1 MLTLFELNGNVILRG
16 NVMFKFKMDIMK
28 LLKEN
33 GYTTTRIRKEKLIGQ
48 KTLQDLNHG
57 IVPGI
62 KTLETLCHIL
72 EMQPG
77 NLIKFVEDTDSSI
90 TTNSKNNT

>member
-1 MLTLFELNGNVILRG
+1 
-16 NVMFKFKMDIMK
+16 MFAFKVDIID

-33 GYTTTRIRKEKLIGQ
+33 GYNTGRIRREKLIGE
-48 KTLQDLNHG
+48 KTMQDMKKG

-62 KTLETLCHIL
+62 KTLETLCEIL

-77 NLIKFVEDTDSSI
+77 NLIKYVDEKNTK
-90 TTNSKNNT
+90 NSGKNG

>member
-1 MLTLFELNGNVILRG
+1 MNGGLY
-16 NVMFKFKMDIMK
+16 MFKFKMDIIE

-33 GYTTTRIRKEKLIGQ
+33 GYNTTRIRKEKLIGE
-48 KTLQDLNHG
+48 KTMQDMKQG

-62 KTLETLCHIL
+62 KTLETLCRIL

-77 NLIKFVEDTDSSI
+77 NLIKYVDDEK
-90 TTNSKNNT
+90 TN

>member
-1 MLTLFELNGNVILRG
+1 MNGGLY
-16 NVMFKFKMDIMK
+16 MFKFKMDIIE

-33 GYTTTRIRKEKLIGQ
+33 GYNTTRIRKEKLIGE
-48 KTLQDLNHG
+48 KTMQDMKQG

-62 KTLETLCHIL
+62 KTLETLCRIL

-77 NLIKFVEDTDSSI
+77 NLIKYVDDE
-90 TTNSKNNT
+90 KKY

>member
-1 MLTLFELNGNVILRG
+1 ML
-16 NVMFKFKMDIMK
+16 KFKVDIVS

-33 GYTTTRIRKEKLIGQ
+33 GYNTSRIRREKLIGE
-48 KTLQDLNHG
+48 KTLMDMKSG

-62 KTLETLCHIL
+62 KTIDTLCRIL

-77 NLIKFVEDTDSSI
+77 NLIKYEEE
-90 TTNSKNNT
+90 KH